1 MHNFWHFGRCWWW
14 HHDKIEGA
22 ELPPQMIET
31 IKNAG
36 GRANLCMS
44 VPNSMESLSNAII
57 RVWKHKK
64 KRVRPNAM
72 RHKHMREVEW
82 CRGGDKSIV
91 QLDGW
96 PPPTPWRLAQLEI
109 DNSCPYSPTG
119 LVVANYHQVHIHFLP
134 NTMMRWVWTKKIWIW
149 PKPLNIRPIHIRLL
163 RPNITWPWP
172 SHGPVCHM
180 RARND

>member
-1 MHNFWHFGRCWWW
+1 
-14 HHDKIEGA
+14 
-22 ELPPQMIET
+22 MIET
-31 IKNAG
+31 MKNAG

-119 LVVANYHQVHIHFLP
+119 LVVAQPV
-134 NTMMRWVWTKKIWIW
+134 
-149 PKPLNIRPIHIRLL
+149 
-163 RPNITWPWP
+163 RPNMTWPWP

-180 RARND
+180 SAGSD